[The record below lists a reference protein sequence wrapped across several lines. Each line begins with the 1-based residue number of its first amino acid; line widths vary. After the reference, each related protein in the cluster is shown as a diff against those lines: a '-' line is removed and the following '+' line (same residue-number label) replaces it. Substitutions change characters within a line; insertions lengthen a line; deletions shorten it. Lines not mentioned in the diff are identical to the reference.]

1 MHWLML
7 GIFRLKARGQWFLL
21 YFSFGLVECVVV
33 VLLVL
38 DNQLPSHRARDN
50 SSSAA
55 HVSIP
60 STKPIRFG
68 APRIVAIILVAAHQQ
83 FGLSFGA
90 LDNHYT
96 SLAYYI
102 YK

>member
-1 MHWLML
+1 MKQNWLML
-7 GIFRLKARGQWFLL
+7 GIFSLKARGQWFLL

-68 APRIVAIILVAAHQQ
+68 APRIVAIIPGMVK
-83 FGLSFGA
+83 F
-90 LDNHYT
+90 
-96 SLAYYI
+96 YI
-102 YK
+102 ILFIILIIRQTHS

>member
-1 MHWLML
+1 VHWLML

-68 APRIVAIILVAAHQQ
+68 APRIVAIIPGMVK
-83 FGLSFGA
+83 F
-90 LDNHYT
+90 
-96 SLAYYI
+96 YI
-102 YK
+102 ILFIILIIRQTHS

>member
-68 APRIVAIILVAAHQQ
+68 APRIVAIIPGMVK
-83 FGLSFGA
+83 F
-90 LDNHYT
+90 
-96 SLAYYI
+96 YI
-102 YK
+102 ILFIILIIRQTHS

>member
-7 GIFRLKARGQWFLL
+7 GIFSLRARGQWFLL

-68 APRIVAIILVAAHQQ
+68 APRIVAIIPGMVK
-83 FGLSFGA
+83 F
-90 LDNHYT
+90 
-96 SLAYYI
+96 YI
-102 YK
+102 ILFIILIIRQTHS

>member
-7 GIFRLKARGQWFLL
+7 GIFSLKARGQCFLL

-68 APRIVAIILVAAHQQ
+68 APRIVAIIPGMVK
-83 FGLSFGA
+83 F
-90 LDNHYT
+90 
-96 SLAYYI
+96 YI
-102 YK
+102 ILFIILIIRQTHS

>member
-1 MHWLML
+1 ML

-68 APRIVAIILVAAHQQ
+68 APRIVAIIPGMVK
-83 FGLSFGA
+83 F
-90 LDNHYT
+90 
-96 SLAYYI
+96 YI
-102 YK
+102 ILFIILIIRQTHS

>member
-68 APRIVAIILVAAHQQ
+68 APRIVAIIPGMVK
-83 FGLSFGA
+83 F
-90 LDNHYT
+90 
-96 SLAYYI
+96 YI
-102 YK
+102 ILFITLIIRQTHS

>member
-1 MHWLML
+1 MERVHWLML

-68 APRIVAIILVAAHQQ
+68 APRIVAIIPGMVK
-83 FGLSFGA
+83 F
-90 LDNHYT
+90 
-96 SLAYYI
+96 YI
-102 YK
+102 ILFIILIIRQTHS